1 MTAETT
7 DKYSE
12 IQRSIGIYGSSSEMD
27 EIIRIIG
34 IVAPTDLSVLIIG
47 ESGTGK
53 ELVAQAIHKLSN
65 RRDKPLISVNTGAI
79 PEGNQ

>member
-1 MTAETT
+1 MTETT

-12 IQRSIGIYGSSSEMD
+12 IQQSIGLYGTSSEIE

-53 ELVAQAIHKLSN
+53 ELVAQAIHKLSD
-65 RRDKPLISVNTGAI
+65 RSDKPLISLPSPISV
-79 PEGNQ
+79 PP